1 MSVFYLY
8 LRCTFRSLAGLV
20 KPEAQVPHR
29 VAVLP
34 PACLWVKCLD
44 SFRDGSQFRLG
55 FLLHAV
61 QGVEPMPHDTDDD
74 EHHAGDA
81 RQLYPHPDII
91 GHLVAE
97 VEQDS
102 LDEALHNG
110 FQLLFSSTSGTLSL
124 LSPVFTTHW

>member
-8 LRCTFRSLAGLV
+8 VRCAFRSLAGLV
-20 KPEAQVPHR
+20 KPETQVSHR

-34 PACLWVKCLD
+34 LACLWVKCPD

-61 QGVEPMPHDTDDD
+61 QGVKPMPHDTDDG

-81 RQLYPHPDII
+81 RPLYPHPDII

-102 LDEALHNG
+102 L
-110 FQLLFSSTSGTLSL
+110 SKLSHCY
-124 LSPVFTTHW
+124 F